1 MRPPMLSNLTMWDA
15 GTSGAIGGAYALK
28 LATRAKP
35 GTFCTAIKRYTFRT
49 WGPLRVEAIVT
60 FKPEANELALGET
73 AVRAFGVLLDLQHAD
88 GQAAE
93 PLRVMPHIRY
103 LNAFEGWRAERW
115 QYKNEREPLVDIGT
129 RGKTW
134 SHFHFKSNNWV
145 DIPGGGAAA
154 LLQRDRH
161 QT

>member
-1 MRPPMLSNLTMWDA
+1 M
-15 GTSGAIGGAYALK
+15 GGAYALK

-35 GTFCTAIKRYTFRT
+35 GTFCT

-60 FKPEANELALGET
+60 FKPEAGELELGET

-103 LNAFEGWRAERW
+103 LGLQEFVW
-115 QYKNEREPLVDIGT
+115 KDIT
-129 RGKTW
+129 
-134 SHFHFKSNNWV
+134 
-145 DIPGGGAAA
+145 
-154 LLQRDRH
+154 
-161 QT
+161 